1 MVRQEWHSLVVASL
15 ATVAGAHCAVPEE
28 EVYDS
33 DTVIDSGRPGSEDQG
48 AMVTAPEASQA
59 NAVDLAGPGATP
71 GSAEEPVGEA
81 VSACTTRQ
89 VACIYACGAA
99 AAAGCVVISHMCV
112 AGTVVTIG
120 GVAIP
125 CLVAIAAAC
134 GAAGG
139 AGAVC
144 GAYCA
149 Q

>member
-1 MVRQEWHSLVVASL
+1 VASL
-15 ATVAGAHCAVPEE
+15 ATVIGIHCAVPEE
-28 EVYDS
+28 EEAYDS
-33 DTVIDSGRPGSEDQG
+33 DTSIDSGRPGSEDQG
-48 AMVTAPEASQA
+48 ARVTASEASQA
-59 NAVDLAGPGATP
+59 NAVDPAGPRAILA
-71 GSAEEPVGEA
+71 SAEEPVGEA
-81 VSACTTRQ
+81 ASAYTTRQ
-89 VACIYACGAA
+89 IACIYACGAA
-99 AAAGCVVISHMCV
+99 AAAGCAVISQMCV